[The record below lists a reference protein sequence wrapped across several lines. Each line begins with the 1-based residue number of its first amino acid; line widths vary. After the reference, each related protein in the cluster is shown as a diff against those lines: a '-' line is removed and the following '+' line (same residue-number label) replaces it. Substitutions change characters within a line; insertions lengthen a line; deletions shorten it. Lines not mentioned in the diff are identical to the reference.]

1 MKNRLPLL
9 IAIAVAIL
17 ALLAYLLFSGGSND
31 QVEDGASPPTPVAD
45 APAPPKTTAKPGTD
59 KDSTALETEASKEAS
74 TEVAPPPDP
83 NPPAPIATGPRPP
96 AFDVVRVE
104 KDGSLVSAGRA
115 EPKSAV
121 TLLDGE
127 TALTES
133 PANFRGEW
141 VITPDAPLSPGTHDL
156 SLESKLPDGT
166 VLRSTETVAVN
177 VPAPTSEAP
186 VLAVAQPR
194 DGEGASRVL
203 QGPGAKPKEKG
214 ADELAIEVVDYD
226 DKGRLA
232 VGGSAPEGES
242 VRVYLDNKPIGNSTS
257 DPANR
262 WDVLGREPLA
272 PGRYTLR
279 ADQIAP
285 DGTVTK
291 RVEIPFLRPES
302 LPIPTDG
309 GMLFVVQPGNN
320 LWTLARNVYGDGPRY
335 SVIYEANRE
344 NIRDPD
350 LIYPGQVFTV
360 PANAQ

>member
-1 MKNRLPLL
+1 
-9 IAIAVAIL
+9 
-17 ALLAYLLFSGGSND
+17 
-31 QVEDGASPPTPVAD
+31 
-45 APAPPKTTAKPGTD
+45 
-59 KDSTALETEASKEAS
+59 
-74 TEVAPPPDP
+74 
-83 NPPAPIATGPRPP
+83 
-96 AFDVVRVE
+96 VE

-115 EPKSAV
+115 EPNSRV
-121 TLLDGE
+121 TLLDGKA
-127 TALTES
+127 ALDNAPS
-133 PANFRGEW
+133 NFRGEW
-141 VITPDAPLSPGTHDL
+141 VLTPDAPLSPGDHEL

-166 VLRSTETVAVN
+166 VLRSTESVAVN
-177 VPAPTSEAP
+177 VPAPASTAP

-194 DGEGASRVL
+194 NGEGVSRVL

-214 ADELAIEVVDYD
+214 SDDLAIEVVDYD

-242 VRVYLDNKPIGNSTS
+242 VRVYLNNKPIGNSTS

-262 WDVLGREPLA
+262 WDVLDQAPLA

-302 LPIPTDG
+302 LPVPTDG

-320 LWTLARNVYGDGPRY
+320 LWTLARNVYGEGLRY
-335 SVIYEANRE
+335 SVIYAANME
-344 NIRDPD
+344 HIRDPD